1 MSGYI
6 MRMKDI
12 ESLLLKFHDGISSLE
27 EETLLTGLISD
38 GETGAF
44 DEYCRNLWM
53 RQNEDMPSDAKER
66 ILSQLNS
73 KIEAR
78 EKELKKKQWI
88 GRFKRIAKIAAVAA
102 SLLVTIHIGWLIAS
116 DQKPETFYIVAER
129 GQKSSI
135 TLPDGSRVWLN
146 SASTI
151 SYTSNYNSKERNVT
165 LQGEAYFEVAKNPE
179 IPFIVHSQNLSVEAL
194 GTKFN
199 VKAYVEDDCIIT
211 TLVEGRV
218 KATAGDECQMLFP
231 EQESSFDKRTGVMTK
246 SRVKDTSHMIPWM
259 RNEILFRNSS
269 LSEISALLERMYNV
283 TVLFDDNDIGSLTYT
298 GLVRNNSL
306 QNVLELIAT
315 TSPVDYR
322 MSADTVKFSKND

>member
-6 MRMKDI
+6 MCMKDI

-44 DEYCRNLWM
+44 DDYCRSLWE
-53 RQNEDMPSDAKER
+53 RQYEDMSSDVKER
-66 ILSQLNS
+66 ILAQLTS
-73 KIEAR
+73 EIEER
-78 EKELKKKQWI
+78 EKQLKRKQWK
-88 GRFKRIAKIAAVAA
+88 GRFKRFAKVSAVAA
-102 SLLVTIHIGWLIAS
+102 ALLLTVHIGWLIAQK
-116 DQKPETFYIVAER
+116 QKPETFSIVAER

-151 SYTSNYNSKERNVT
+151 SYTSDYNSKERNVI
-165 LQGEAYFEVAKNPE
+165 LQGEAYFEVARNPE

-199 VKAYVEDDCIIT
+199 VKAYVEDECIVT

-218 KATAGDECQMLFP
+218 RTTAGDKSQLLFP

-246 SRVKDTSHMIPWM
+246 ARVKDTAHMIPWM
-259 RNEILFRNSS
+259 KNEILFRNSS

-283 TVLFDDNDIGSLTYT
+283 TVLFDDKDIGSYTYT

-306 QNVLELIAT
+306 QNVLELISA